1 MKKVHTII
9 FFEKSSSSL
18 KSPKDKRLYFHV
30 GKTVF
35 NTEINMKLLQEY
47 HLISLDTFRKYRYS
61 DIIKG
66 RIDSA
71 DIDCDD
77 TQYENRLTEKMRRD
91 RLMYLSLFTAE
102 TPDEINRLA
111 ALFPE
116 LFPIRHKIRE
126 YLTRPKEVINMFSE
140 ALRIL
145 DNNTA
150 ELMADRFKAQLENA
164 KIEVKA
170 VKHELKTTRKE
181 VTAARQELKI
191 TKQEVNAA
199 KQEVDAAKHEMDAAK
214 QEATAA
220 NERAENE
227 AKARIAADA
236 KVAELQAQIKEL
248 KEKYELTN

>member
-1 MKKVHTII
+1 
-9 FFEKSSSSL
+9 
-18 KSPKDKRLYFHV
+18 
-30 GKTVF
+30 
-35 NTEINMKLLQEY
+35 
-47 HLISLDTFRKYRYS
+47 
-61 DIIKG
+61 
-66 RIDSA
+66 
-71 DIDCDD
+71 
-77 TQYENRLTEKMRRD
+77 
-91 RLMYLSLFTAE
+91 
-102 TPDEINRLA
+102 
-111 ALFPE
+111 
-116 LFPIRHKIRE
+116 
-126 YLTRPKEVINMFSE
+126 MFSE

-191 TKQEVNAA
+191 TKQEVDAA
-199 KQEVDAAKHEMDAAK
+199 KQEVDAA
-214 QEATAA
+214 

-227 AKARIAADA
+227 SKARIAADA

>member
-1 MKKVHTII
+1 
-9 FFEKSSSSL
+9 
-18 KSPKDKRLYFHV
+18 
-30 GKTVF
+30 
-35 NTEINMKLLQEY
+35 
-47 HLISLDTFRKYRYS
+47 
-61 DIIKG
+61 
-66 RIDSA
+66 
-71 DIDCDD
+71 
-77 TQYENRLTEKMRRD
+77 
-91 RLMYLSLFTAE
+91 
-102 TPDEINRLA
+102 
-111 ALFPE
+111 
-116 LFPIRHKIRE
+116 
-126 YLTRPKEVINMFSE
+126 MFSE

-199 KQEVDAAKHEMDAAK
+199 KQEVDAA
-214 QEATAA
+214 